1 MSEIS
6 GGNTIENAAKIFM
19 SVLENKSTDAQ
30 KQVVCANAAL
40 AIKTVK
46 EIDLK
51 EAYQEAVES
60 IESGNALSVFKKLQE
75 LN

>member
-1 MSEIS
+1 
-6 GGNTIENAAKIFM
+6 
-19 SVLENKSTDAQ
+19 VLENQSTDAQ

-46 EIDLK
+46 NIDLK
-51 EAYQEAVES
+51 EAYQQAIES
-60 IESGNALSVFKKLQE
+60 IESGNALAVFNKLQE